1 VVDCQGGFGYQFGPP
16 VPSTGHDPTDMR
28 SIRFKLLL
36 LVVCALGALSACV
49 GGPEVIAGD
58 DSTVSITAV
67 PFSDAIG
74 MAEMYC
80 RGYGKRAVALGNK
93 PLGPSSVKR
102 LYAYN
107 CVNPADPHD

>member
-1 VVDCQGGFGYQFGPP
+1 MVDCQGGFGYQFGPP
-16 VPSTGHDPTDMR
+16 VPSPGHGPTDMR
-28 SIRFKLLL
+28 FVRFKILL
-36 LVVCALGALSACV
+36 LVVFALSACV
-49 GGPEVIAGD
+49 GGPEVIGGD

-67 PFSDAIG
+67 PFSDAGG
-74 MAEMYC
+74 MAERYC

-102 LYAYN
+102 LYAYD